1 MRCSRRD
8 ARAPSR
14 CRARRCS
21 SPRSRSWRSGTR
33 FTRETGRAACRT
45 WPFRRASSG
54 RPCRPGASRT
64 TCARRLSCT
73 PGLRCF
79 ASTARRSWRGSDVA
93 AVLDMPLLDATQQCA
108 DSALRYWFEYLHEA
122 GKDDEIQAKLTSGEK
137 VTLARWKADRKRG
150 ESDQEVFIRFLKHCM
165 NYVGSY
171 SLSRDLPSVDE
182 SDLGPGCLIV
192 QPNPKGGIGHLSMIF
207 DMARNARGERVFL
220 VGYGFLP
227 AQSVFLAKPDAGN
240 GPAAT
245 AWFSLE
251 GFQAQHAYLGKTF
264 VYRRFAP

>member
-1 MRCSRRD
+1 MLEVR
-8 ARAPSR
+8 
-14 CRARRCS
+14 
-21 SPRSRSWRSGTR
+21 RSRAFALPCTAMLVAALPLVAFRYPFHAGDGTR
-33 FTRETGRAACRT
+33 RVQDLAV
-45 WPFRRASSG
+45 P
-54 RPCRPGASRT
+54 PGFERQAVP
-64 TCARRLSCT
+64 
-73 PGLRCF
+73 PGSFPDYLRQAPLLPAGSPVLRF
-79 ASTARRSWRGSDVA
+79 DGQKVMEGSDVA